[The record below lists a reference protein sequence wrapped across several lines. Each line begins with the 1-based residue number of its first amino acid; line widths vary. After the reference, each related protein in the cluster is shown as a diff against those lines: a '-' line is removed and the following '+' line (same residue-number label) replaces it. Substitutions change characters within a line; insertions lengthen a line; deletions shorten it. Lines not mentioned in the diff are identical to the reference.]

1 MSEQNTALT
10 QKKSIPV
17 DSRGIVINDMESM
30 WRWSQYVSASGLAP
44 KGMEKP
50 ESIFV
55 ATQMG
60 LEVGLTPMAALQNIA
75 VINGRPTIWGD
86 AQLAIVRSTG
96 ELEQFS
102 EVYEADG
109 KQLARTPVTFSDDVT
124 AVCIV
129 KRRGFPLQ
137 EGAFSVADAKRAGLW
152 GKAGPWSQYP
162 ARMLRF
168 RARSFALRD
177 NFGDALR
184 GMLTAEEVADIDT
197 MIDVTPK
204 REPMPTTATAGPTF
218 KEKRTKKTEVPAE
231 PATSTQQSQ
240 AEDQIPGAEVKPRD
254 HIPKNETNPGNLG
267 TANEANREPS
277 NSTGGGGDPAPAAS
291 ETAKD
296 PESPPADEASPIE
309 LKPEQQLVAELIIQA
324 GKADWDTFKRG
335 LSKQKLLTYK
345 ESWEGFHDLPVETC
359 NKIMGAKKWAL
370 GVLDTGRQ

>member
-204 REPMPTTATAGPTF
+204 REPVPNNAAAGPTF
-218 KEKRTKKTEVPAE
+218 KEKRTKKQEAPAQEVP
-231 PATSTQQSQ
+231 PAP
-240 AEDQIPGAEVKPRD
+240 AAAAPVDDQIPGAEVT
-254 HIPKNETNPGNLG
+254 PKAETPAQPVMGNPV
-267 TANEANREPS
+267 TEKAAAAPEP
-277 NSTGGGGDPAPAAS
+277 PPAAS
-291 ETAKD
+291 EAA
-296 PESPPADEASPIE
+296 PEPDAPASDFPPLE
-309 LKPEQQLVAELIIQA
+309 LKPEQQLMAEFVTQT
-324 GKADWDTFKRG
+324 GKADFDTFKRG
-335 LSKQKLLTYK
+335 MSKQTLIKFD
-345 ESWEGFHDLPVETC
+345 ESWEGFHDVPIATC
-359 NKIMGAKKWAL
+359 MRVMGSKRWFL
-370 GVLDTGRQ
+370 GVIETGRE